1 MKILLTG
8 HRGFIGSNMLRAL
21 ENHDVKTFEWGD
33 QLPDVSDRDWVIHIG
48 AISSTVETDVEKV
61 LKQNTDF
68 SIWLLQQ
75 AIKHR
80 VNFQYSSSA
89 SVYGSHGGVNQPF
102 KEEDP
107 VDPRSPYAWSKY
119 LFERHVS
126 RTKNTNNIIIQ
137 GFRYFNVYGPGED
150 HKGNQASPQH
160 KFRKQFSELGH
171 IKLFEGSENFY
182 RDFIHVNNI
191 VNCHLA
197 FMNIPES
204 GLWNVGTGIT
214 KSFLEVAREITT
226 EHRYIKMP
234 ENATRSYQSYTCA
247 DTTKLI
253 NTLEKYEKNTGNGS
267 SWIR

>member
-33 QLPDVSDRDWVIHIG
+33 QLPDVSDRDWVIHMG

-107 VDPRSPYAWSKY
+107 VDPRSPYA
-119 LFERHVS
+119 
-126 RTKNTNNIIIQ
+126 
-137 GFRYFNVYGPGED
+137 
-150 HKGNQASPQH
+150 
-160 KFRKQFSELGH
+160 
-171 IKLFEGSENFY
+171 
-182 RDFIHVNNI
+182 
-191 VNCHLA
+191 
-197 FMNIPES
+197 
-204 GLWNVGTGIT
+204 
-214 KSFLEVAREITT
+214 
-226 EHRYIKMP
+226 
-234 ENATRSYQSYTCA
+234 
-247 DTTKLI
+247 
-253 NTLEKYEKNTGNGS
+253 
-267 SWIR
+267 